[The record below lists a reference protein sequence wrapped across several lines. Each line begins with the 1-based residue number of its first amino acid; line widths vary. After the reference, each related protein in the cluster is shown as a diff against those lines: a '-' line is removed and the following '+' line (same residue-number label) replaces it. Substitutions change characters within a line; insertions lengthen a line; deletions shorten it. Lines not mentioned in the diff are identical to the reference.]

1 MFKCLKVKI
10 IVCSEDEAS
19 DGLGRG
25 ADRGT
30 RGPRW
35 TLRQRLVLPGVLLK
49 RRVKRIHYPLKVPFL
64 KIDPNY
70 TVHVLIIC
78 ILNYWSIHSWMLS
91 SVFRIH
97 SRNVDLS
104 RENWI
109 FFRFEDP
116 HQNEVDPKPWFSFW
130 LFKNNCLTD
139 RLMISR
145 WVPGLGQ
152 GAAGSHGAHWRPPR
166 PQRLRLTRGARFS
179 RAWQVYGDWGTYYS
193 GPLIERN

>member
-1 MFKCLKVKI
+1 
-10 IVCSEDEAS
+10 
-19 DGLGRG
+19 
-25 ADRGT
+25 
-30 RGPRW
+30 
-35 TLRQRLVLPGVLLK
+35 
-49 RRVKRIHYPLKVPFL
+49 
-64 KIDPNY
+64 
-70 TVHVLIIC
+70 
-78 ILNYWSIHSWMLS
+78 MLS

-130 LFKNNCLTD
+130 LLKNNCLTD

-179 RAWQVYGDWGTYYS
+179 RAWQVYGDLGTFYS
-193 GPLIERN
+193 GPLIERIWQSIMHWIYIFIHVLRQGVGGYHLKKDLKKSLKMCNLNL